1 VENIRRAIERA
12 KSQHGAGPSRTA
24 APHSDF
30 TPSPLESDVAP
41 DYRLEPP
48 SHYGSDGRLNRV
60 ELSTTHLASHR
71 IVSHFVLDPFCR
83 PFDMLRTQV
92 LQSMEVAGAKILA
105 VTSPTAGC
113 GKSVT
118 AVNLA
123 LSIARQPENSVLL
136 MDLDFQKPKVATYLG
151 LGSGGGVLSV
161 LEGRKRLAE
170 AVIHAHIGTQ
180 ELMVLPTASTSG
192 SAEFMASRAMATLFE
207 ELKRDSGAQTVIVDL
222 PPILTSD
229 DVIAILPHVDC
240 VLLVVAAG
248 MTKVSEIEECN
259 KHLRSS
265 QLLRI
270 VLNKVPQEA
279 TQYYSY

>member
-1 VENIRRAIERA
+1 
-12 KSQHGAGPSRTA
+12 
-24 APHSDF
+24 
-30 TPSPLESDVAP
+30 
-41 DYRLEPP
+41 
-48 SHYGSDGRLNRV
+48 
-60 ELSTTHLASHR
+60 
-71 IVSHFVLDPFCR
+71 LDPFCR

-151 LGSGGGVLSV
+151 LESGGGVLSV
-161 LEGRKRLAE
+161 LEGRRRLAE

-180 ELMVLPTASTSG
+180 ELMVLPTASSSG

-222 PPILTSD
+222 PPVLASD
-229 DVIAILPHVDC
+229 DVIAVLPHVDC
-240 VLLVVAAG
+240 VLLVVAVG
-248 MTKVSEIEECN
+248 TTKVSEIEECN
-259 KHLRSS
+259 KHLRSAGV
-265 QLLRI
+265 LRV

-279 TQYYSY
+279 TQYYGY